1 MRMADPLNAIERQA
15 LNDALDDEY
24 KSHATYRQVIADHG
38 PIRPFIN
45 IVEAEARHIRALLDL
60 FAAYGIAAPA
70 DRWTGATPRFASVRD
85 ACVSAVQGEI
95 DNVALYD
102 KLLASTRRP
111 DILAVYHALRAASLD
126 RHLPAFQRCAQR
138 RL

>member
-1 MRMADPLNAIERQA
+1 
-15 LNDALDDEY
+15 
-24 KSHATYRQVIADHG
+24 
-38 PIRPFIN
+38 
-45 IVEAEARHIRALLDL
+45 
-60 FAAYGIAAPA
+60 
-70 DRWTGATPRFASVRD
+70 VRD

-138 RL
+138 PL

>member
-1 MRMADPLNAIERQA
+1 MRTAVPLDGIERQA

-45 IVEAEARHIRALLDL
+45 IVEAEARHIGALLAL
-60 FAAYGIAAPA
+60 FTAYGIAAPA
-70 DRWTGATPRFASVRD
+70 DRWTGATPRFTSVHD

-102 KLLASTRRP
+102 RLLASTQRP
-111 DILAVYHALRAASLD
+111 DILAAYHALRAASLD
-126 RHLPAFQRCAQR
+126 RHLPAFRRCAQR
-138 RL
+138 PL

>member
-60 FAAYGIAAPA
+60 FAA
-70 DRWTGATPRFASVRD
+70 
-85 ACVSAVQGEI
+85 
-95 DNVALYD
+95 
-102 KLLASTRRP
+102 
-111 DILAVYHALRAASLD
+111 
-126 RHLPAFQRCAQR
+126 
-138 RL
+138 